1 MDNASLEL
9 IIQVLDLQELAKIN
23 PLAWEQLLH
32 IADNRRNAEQIEGL
46 KEQLRDL
53 GKSSKDLVDIQKEI
67 IQTDKEYISELVAE
81 ANTATGI
88 KPGGK
93 YPHA

>member
-1 MDNASLEL
+1 MAEPSGEVNIEL
-9 IIQVLDLQELAKIN
+9 GDLQELARIN

-32 IADNRRNAEQIEGL
+32 IADNRRNAGQIEGL
-46 KEQLRDL
+46 KQQLRDL

-67 IQTDKEYISELVAE
+67 IQTDKEYISELIAE
-81 ANTATGI
+81 ANTAVGI

>member
-1 MDNASLEL
+1 MAEPSGEVNIEL
-9 IIQVLDLQELAKIN
+9 GDLQELARIN

-53 GKSSKDLVDIQKEI
+53 GKSSKNLVDTQKEI
-67 IQTDKEYISELVAE
+67 IQTDKEYISELIGE
-81 ANTATGI
+81 ANTAVGI